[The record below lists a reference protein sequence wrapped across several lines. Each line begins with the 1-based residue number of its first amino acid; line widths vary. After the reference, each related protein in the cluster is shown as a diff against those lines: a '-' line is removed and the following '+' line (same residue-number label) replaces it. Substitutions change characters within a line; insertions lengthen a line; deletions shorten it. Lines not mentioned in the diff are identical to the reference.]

1 MKVYEIALFGLTNA
15 YLSICF
21 FQLGHTK
28 KSCPV
33 WKAEVDPDSI
43 SDDDKL
49 FWSYVAEEERP
60 ATMLA
65 ANFSDD
71 EDEVEGE
78 QEGLSDSSEGE
89 LYDYAL

>member
-1 MKVYEIALFGLTNA
+1 
-15 YLSICF
+15 
-21 FQLGHTK
+21 
-28 KSCPV
+28 
-33 WKAEVDPDSI
+33 
-43 SDDDKL
+43 
-49 FWSYVAEEERP
+49 
-60 ATMLA
+60 MLA